1 VRRVS
6 ATDAAAALLL
16 TTFMVAISMA
26 VRTTQPHAR
35 TMTAVGA
42 SLLAIGGLA
51 LAWWRAAPLVSYAVA
66 VTSTGFQWPDEIRRQ
81 SGSIG
86 IDTSDPR

>member
-51 LAWWRAAPLVSYAVA
+51 LAWWRAAP
-66 VTSTGFQWPDEIRRQ
+66 W
-81 SGSIG
+81 
-86 IDTSDPR
+86 